1 MEYTKV
7 VNGSE
12 MVVSIGGK
20 LDTETAP
27 HFEQEII
34 PQLTAITSLVLDL
47 GDLEY
52 ISSSGLRVL
61 LALKK
66 VMSAAKGDL
75 CIKNTSE
82 AVKSVFHISGFDI
95 ILDVQ

>member
-12 MVVSIGGK
+12 MVVSIDGK

-27 HFEQEII
+27 QFEQEII

-75 CIKNTSE
+75 SIKILARRLNQ
-82 AVKSVFHISGFDI
+82 FFISLVSI
-95 ILDVQ
+95 